1 MKSVIKALI
10 PKEGNAVQNPAEV
23 PNSSGVLRNEMMH
36 SREDLAWRKKY
47 LGAS

>member
-1 MKSVIKALI
+1 MESVIKALI
-10 PKEGNAVQNPAEV
+10 PNEDDAVQNPTEV

-36 SREDLAWRKKY
+36 SREDLAWRRKY